1 MLQSSFIFYIL
12 ALKFGRLSDDNIR
25 QTCYLSLRALDVF
38 IETVN
43 MKYQRSFARVLR
55 QLMQEVE
62 IGDLSSEIR
71 PLDPEILKFRWIPG
85 FQGLW
90 DHEMGRPAEA
100 RKRKFPWD

>member
-12 ALKFGRLSDDNIR
+12 AHKFGRLSDDQIR
-25 QTCYLSLRALDVF
+25 ETCYLSLRALDVF

-43 MKYQRSFARVLR
+43 MKYQRIFARVLR
-55 QLMQEVE
+55 RVMQEVE
-62 IGDLSSEIR
+62 NGDLTPEIR

-85 FQGLW
+85 FHGLW

-100 RKRKFPWD
+100 RKRVFPHD